1 MKEPVLYYFEGD
13 GITPNNSLPVIVYR
27 QCIPAEVEDIADY
40 LEHLFI
46 SNNWTNNWR
55 DIVLAWNHYHSS
67 THEVLGISKGS
78 IGLHLGGKHGKMI
91 EAQQGDV
98 LIIPAGVGHYS
109 LEPDK
114 DYEVIGGYPEG
125 RRWDMIY
132 DEPEKYQAAVKSIA
146 SLPLPATDPVLGPT
160 GPLTKLWK

>member
-1 MKEPVLYYFEGD
+1 MEPTLHYFEGD
-13 GITPNNSLPVIVYR
+13 AVTPNNSLPVLVY
-27 QCIPAEVEDIADY
+27 QQIIPPNVQDAADY
-40 LEHLFI
+40 LEQLFI
-46 SNNWTNNWR
+46 SNNWSNNWR

-78 IGLHLGGKHGKMI
+78 IKLHLGGKHGKVI

-98 LIIPAGVGHYS
+98 LILPAGVGHYS

-132 DEPEKYQAAVKSIA
+132 DEPEKYQAAVKAIA
-146 SLPLPATDPVLGPT
+146 SLPLPGTDPILGAE
-160 GPLTKLWK
+160 GPLTRLWK